1 MTSPDCGSSNV
12 EDAFAEALGHIRN
25 ATENLFAEADPATDG
40 LLLGLSCLDL
50 QSMLVDV
57 LPAWVPNERTA
68 PESLACAEAALGE
81 VIDNVPL
88 AIWAALRSVRQQV
101 GDGNR

>member
-1 MTSPDCGSSNV
+1 MTSPELGASNV

-25 ATENLFAEADPATDG
+25 ATERLLGDDDQGTNT

-50 QSMLVDV
+50 QRMLVDV
-57 LPAWVPNERTA
+57 WPAWVPNERTA

-81 VIDNVPL
+81 VIDHVPL
-88 AIWAALRSVRQQV
+88 AIWAALRSIRQQV
-101 GDGNR
+101 GDGDR